1 MKLLKE
7 IFDAL
12 FKFTKDERLAIAV
25 LAAGVV
31 CIAVIRLVANRP
43 LGSRV
48 EVSIAAPV
56 QATVKRADTLFQF
69 DPNSVSVSELQLL
82 GFSSKQAQAIDNYR
96 RAGAKFKTP
105 ADFGRSFVVSDS
117 MLRRLTP
124 YMVFAP
130 QIDSVKTETIKQK
143 NAIKK
148 SDLNR
153 ADSASLC
160 AIYGIG
166 KTLSHRILEYRQRLG
181 GFVNFDQLHEIYGL
195 NNYAIDEI
203 KKKFFIDS
211 AEIQKIDIN
220 FASGKILSKHPY
232 MDYHTVG
239 RVLKF
244 REMKGGW
251 NNIAEMKKD
260 EILLPDEARKLE
272 PYLVFRRENCD
283 SNQK

>member
-48 EVSIAAPV
+48 EVGIAAPV

-69 DPNSVSVSELQLL
+69 DPNSVSISELQLL

-195 NNYAIDEI
+195 NNYVIDEI

-272 PYLVFRRENCD
+272 PYLVFRHENCD
-283 SNQK
+283 SNRK

>member
-1 MKLLKE
+1 MKQLKE

-48 EVSIAAPV
+48 EVGIAAPV

-69 DPNSVSVSELQLL
+69 DPNSVSISELQLL

-153 ADSASLC
+153 ADSTSLC

-272 PYLVFRRENCD
+272 PYLVFRHENCD
-283 SNQK
+283 SNRK

>member
-1 MKLLKE
+1 MKQLKE

-12 FKFTKDERLAIAV
+12 FKFTKDEHLAIAV

-48 EVSIAAPV
+48 EVGIAAPV

-69 DPNSVSVSELQLL
+69 DPNSVSISELQLL

-153 ADSASLC
+153 ADSTSLC

-272 PYLVFRRENCD
+272 PYLVFRHENCD
-283 SNQK
+283 SNRK

>member
-1 MKLLKE
+1 MKLLKD
-7 IFDAL
+7 IFGAL

-31 CIAVIRLVANRP
+31 GVVIIRLVADKP

-48 EVSIAAPV
+48 DVSIDAPV
-56 QATVKRADTLFQF
+56 QKSAQRADTLFCF

-82 GFSSKQAQAIDNYR
+82 GFSLKQAQAIDNYR

-130 QIDSVKTETIKQK
+130 QADSLKAQNIKQK
-143 NAIKK
+143 NAAQKT
-148 SDLNR
+148 DLNR

-166 KTLSHRILEYRQRLG
+166 KTLSHRILTYRQRLG
-181 GFVNFDQLHEIYGL
+181 GFVNFEQLHEVYGL
-195 NNYAIDEI
+195 DSCTIEEI

-260 EILLPDEARKLE
+260 EILLPDEARKLR

>member
-48 EVSIAAPV
+48 EVGIAAPV
-56 QATVKRADTLFQF
+56 QKSAQRADTLFCF
-69 DPNSVSVSELQLL
+69 DPNSVSISELQLL

-105 ADFGRSFVVSDS
+105 ADFGHSFVVSDS

-260 EILLPDEARKLE
+260 EILLPDEARKLR

>member
-1 MKLLKE
+1 MKQLKE

-12 FKFTKDERLAIAV
+12 FKFTKDERIAIAV

-48 EVSIAAPV
+48 EVSIAAHV

-69 DPNSVSVSELQLL
+69 DPNSVSISELQLL

-166 KTLSHRILEYRQRLG
+166 KVLSHRILEYRQRLG

-203 KKKFFIDS
+203 KKIFFIDS

-272 PYLVFRRENCD
+272 PYLVFRHENCD
-283 SNQK
+283 SNRK

>member
-48 EVSIAAPV
+48 EVGIAAPV

-69 DPNSVSVSELQLL
+69 DPNSVSISELQLL

-220 FASGKILSKHPY
+220 FASRKILSKHPY

-272 PYLVFRRENCD
+272 PYLVFRHENCD
-283 SNQK
+283 SNRK

>member
-1 MKLLKE
+1 MKLLKD
-7 IFDAL
+7 IFGAL
-12 FKFTKDERLAIAV
+12 FRFTKDERLAIAV

-31 CIAVIRLVANRP
+31 GVAVIRLAVNKP

-48 EVSIAAPV
+48 EVSIDASV
-56 QATVKRADTLFQF
+56 QKSVKRRDTLFYF
-69 DPNSVSVSELQLL
+69 DPNRASVSELQLL
-82 GFSSKQAQAIDNYR
+82 GFSHKQAQAIDNYR

-124 YMVFAP
+124 YMLFAT
-130 QIDSVKTETIKQK
+130 QTDSLKTQTIKQK
-143 NAIKK
+143 NTIKK
-148 SDLNR
+148 TDLNR

-272 PYLVFRRENCD
+272 PYLVFRHENCD
-283 SNQK
+283 SNRK

>member
-31 CIAVIRLVANRP
+31 CIAAIRLIANRP

-48 EVSIAAPV
+48 EVSVAAPV
-56 QATVKRADTLFQF
+56 QATVKRTDTLFLF
-69 DPNSVSVSELQLL
+69 DPNSVSISELQLL

-105 ADFGRSFVVSDS
+105 ADFGRSSVVSDS

-124 YMVFAP
+124 YMVFAT
-130 QIDSVKTETIKQK
+130 QIDSLKTETIKQK
-143 NAIKK
+143 NTIKK

-195 NNYAIDEI
+195 NNYVIDEI

-272 PYLVFRRENCD
+272 PYLVFRHENCD
-283 SNQK
+283 SNRK

>member
-1 MKLLKE
+1 MSVHRK
-7 IFDAL
+7 
-12 FKFTKDERLAIAV
+12 
-25 LAAGVV
+25 
-31 CIAVIRLVANRP
+31 
-43 LGSRV
+43 
-48 EVSIAAPV
+48 
-56 QATVKRADTLFQF
+56 TL
-69 DPNSVSVSELQLL
+69 
-82 GFSSKQAQAIDNYR
+82 R
-96 RAGAKFKTP
+96 
-105 ADFGRSFVVSDS
+105 
-117 MLRRLTP
+117 
-124 YMVFAP
+124 
-130 QIDSVKTETIKQK
+130 KQK

-195 NNYAIDEI
+195 NNYVIDEI

-251 NNIAEMKKD
+251 DNIAEMKKD

-272 PYLVFRRENCD
+272 PYLVFRHENCD
-283 SNQK
+283 SNRK

>member
-48 EVSIAAPV
+48 EVGIAAPV
-56 QATVKRADTLFQF
+56 QATVRRADTLFQF
-69 DPNSVSVSELQLL
+69 DPNSVSISELQLL

-166 KTLSHRILEYRQRLG
+166 KTLSHRILEYRQQLG

-272 PYLVFRRENCD
+272 PYLVFRHENCD
-283 SNQK
+283 SNRK

>member
-1 MKLLKE
+1 
-7 IFDAL
+7 
-12 FKFTKDERLAIAV
+12 
-25 LAAGVV
+25 
-31 CIAVIRLVANRP
+31 
-43 LGSRV
+43 
-48 EVSIAAPV
+48 
-56 QATVKRADTLFQF
+56 
-69 DPNSVSVSELQLL
+69 
-82 GFSSKQAQAIDNYR
+82 
-96 RAGAKFKTP
+96 
-105 ADFGRSFVVSDS
+105 
-117 MLRRLTP
+117 
-124 YMVFAP
+124 MVFAP
-130 QIDSVKTETIKQK
+130 QIDSFKTETIKQK
-143 NAIKK
+143 NTNKK

-153 ADSASLC
+153 DDSTSLC

-181 GFVNFDQLHEIYGL
+181 GFVNFDQLYEIYGL

-220 FASGKILSKHPY
+220 FAFGKILSKHPY

-272 PYLVFRRENCD
+272 PYLVFRHENCD
-283 SNQK
+283 SNRK

>member
-1 MKLLKE
+1 MKQLKE

-48 EVSIAAPV
+48 EVGIAAPV

-69 DPNSVSVSELQLL
+69 DPNSVSISELQLL

-272 PYLVFRRENCD
+272 PYLVFRHENCD
-283 SNQK
+283 SNRK

>member
-25 LAAGVV
+25 LAASVV

-48 EVSIAAPV
+48 EVGIAAPV
-56 QATVKRADTLFQF
+56 QATVKRADTLFLF
-69 DPNSVSVSELQLL
+69 DPNSVSISELQLL

-124 YMVFAP
+124 YMVFAT
-130 QIDSVKTETIKQK
+130 QIDSLKTETIKQK

-160 AIYGIG
+160 AIYGID

-272 PYLVFRRENCD
+272 PYLVFRHENCD
-283 SNQK
+283 SNRK

>member
-69 DPNSVSVSELQLL
+69 DPNSVSISELQLL

-96 RAGAKFKTP
+96 RAGTKFKTP

-166 KTLSHRILEYRQRLG
+166 KILSHRILEYRQRLG

-272 PYLVFRRENCD
+272 PYLVFRHKNCD
-283 SNQK
+283 SNRK

>member
-1 MKLLKE
+1 MKQLKE

-43 LGSRV
+43 IGSRV
-48 EVSIAAPV
+48 EVGIAAPV

-69 DPNSVSVSELQLL
+69 DPNSVSISELQLL

-143 NAIKK
+143 NTIKK

-153 ADSASLC
+153 ADSTSLC

-181 GFVNFDQLHEIYGL
+181 GFVNFDQLYEIYGL

-272 PYLVFRRENCD
+272 PYLVFRHENCD
-283 SNQK
+283 SNRK